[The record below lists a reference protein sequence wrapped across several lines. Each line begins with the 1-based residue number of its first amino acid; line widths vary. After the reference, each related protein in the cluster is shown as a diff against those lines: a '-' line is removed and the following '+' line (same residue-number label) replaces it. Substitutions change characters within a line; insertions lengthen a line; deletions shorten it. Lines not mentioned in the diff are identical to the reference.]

1 MVDTKARLSH
11 LRFFW
16 VFNFD
21 PSEKMTNFPKLIPVI
36 ITRYTTSHYYFPKSS
51 TIFHSYHCYII
62 YQIYYHFPRVFLK
75 NFPGS
80 HGVLG
85 RRSSAWGGRLSRDPA
100 GGDFPLHPSAANGLE
115 GYPAGRSEGLQRFIF
130 SGEHSKKVWKHTIKM
145 SSGKLHRQKNAVNLC
160 KSQVQNNQNI

>member
-36 ITRYTTSHYYFPKSS
+36 ITRYTT
-51 TIFHSYHCYII
+51 IFH
-62 YQIYYHFPRVFLK
+62 HFPRVFLK

-115 GYPAGRSEGLQRFIF
+115 GYPAGRSEGLQRFLF

>member
-1 MVDTKARLSH
+1 VFLTLTHLKKWPISRSWYQSLSPDILH
-11 LRFFW
+11 HSTIFQSLPPFSI
-16 VFNFD
+16 V
-21 PSEKMTNFPKLIPVI
+21 TIVI
-36 ITRYTTSHYYFPKSS
+36 LYTRYTT
-51 TIFHSYHCYII
+51 IFH
-62 YQIYYHFPRVFLK
+62 HFPRVFLK